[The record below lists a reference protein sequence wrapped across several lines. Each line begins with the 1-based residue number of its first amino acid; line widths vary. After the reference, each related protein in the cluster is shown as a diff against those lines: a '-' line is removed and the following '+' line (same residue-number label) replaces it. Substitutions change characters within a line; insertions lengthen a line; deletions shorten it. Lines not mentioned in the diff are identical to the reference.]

1 MEHTHDTGDWRPL
14 LAALANDDARSIYAQ
29 IVLGAS
35 PSLEPSKQATK
46 RTEQAL
52 RRLLLANLI
61 AEVNGMFVASS
72 DAFLRALE
80 AGAPVRKTAVDRF
93 LNDGRIVQYPAN
105 GAEREE
111 LLRWVAGRALA
122 EGESVDE
129 RAMTERL
136 RRFHED
142 PVGLRRYLVDF
153 ALIERTRSGSEYR
166 LATVARRSSPEDDS
180 AI

>member
-1 MEHTHDTGDWRPL
+1 MENTHDTGDWRPL

-46 RTEQAL
+46 RTGKAL
-52 RRLLLANLI
+52 RLLLRAKLVVEEDGVFE
-61 AEVNGMFVASS
+61 APA
-72 DAFLRALE
+72 DALLRALE
-80 AGAPVRKTAVDRF
+80 AGAPARKTGVDRF
-93 LNDGRIVQYPAN
+93 LNDGRIVQYPAQP
-105 GAEREE
+105 AEREE
-111 LLRWVAGRALA
+111 LLRWVAGQTLA
-122 EGESVDE
+122 DGETLDE
-129 RAMTERL
+129 RDMTERL

-142 PVGLRRYLVDF
+142 PAGLRRYLVDF

-166 LATVARRSSPEDDS
+166 RATDARRSSPEDDS